1 MQKPATSFAGQKHNV
16 LTELRL
22 YEELA
27 QKPESQLD
35 IEIRKRLGHLVD
47 HSRSN
52 PWWAKR
58 LDKYVG
64 SENAQFSLSSIPV
77 MRREDIQLHFDAMQ
91 VPIAG
96 ARETDFV
103 ISSTTGSTGK
113 PVSVRKYIPTFGR
126 HNMAVQLLPFKW
138 HNIDQSLRILQLRW
152 NGRSFRTERTG
163 PPFNF
168 LGETSRYRAIRISDT
183 NFEEITEI
191 VEKDEIGIL
200 LCSPMALAELV
211 NVAKNREPGLANLK
225 AILTFSERLTSDL
238 RNQVGQ
244 ITSAKVID
252 RYSSEEV
259 GLIAIDCPWGNHL
272 HQISTHNY
280 VEIVDEDNQPCDI
293 GQPGRVLVTGLNS
306 YGMPLIR
313 YELGDFASF
322 GQKCVGGISYP
333 VIVPEIYRIK
343 ETLRDTEGNLF
354 TVSAAGANSLKA
366 SSVDDFQVYLFENTI
381 VVVYAAAAALG
392 EEECIAITK
401 ELQERFR
408 SSKEVILRRIAH
420 SSNFSSWKRRDFIKS
435 EENYSPEMTEENLLS
450 IV

>member
-27 QKPESQLD
+27 QKQESQLEL
-35 IEIRKRLGHLVD
+35 EITTRLGRLVD

-52 PWWAKR
+52 TWWAKR
-58 LDKYVG
+58 LDKYG
-64 SENAQFSLSSIPV
+64 STENAQFPLSSIPIL
-77 MRREDIQLHFDAMQ
+77 RREDIQMHFDAMQ
-91 VPIAG
+91 VPIGG
-96 ARETDFV
+96 AREIDFAS
-103 ISSTTGSTGK
+103 SSTSGSTGK
-113 PVSVRKYIPTFGR
+113 PVIVRKYIPTFGR

-138 HNIDQSLRILQLRW
+138 HNIDQSQRILQLRW
-152 NGRSFRTERTG
+152 NGGSFRSERTG

-168 LGETSRYRAIRISDT
+168 LGETSQYRAMRISESS
-183 NFEEITEI
+183 FEEIAEI
-191 VEKDEIGIL
+191 IEKDEIGIL
-200 LCSPMALAELV
+200 LCSPMALTELV
-211 NVAKNREPGLANLK
+211 NVAKNRQSGLANLEV
-225 AILTFSERLTSDL
+225 ILTFSERLTLDH
-238 RNQVGQ
+238 RNQVKQ
-244 ITSAKVID
+244 ISNAKVID

-280 VEIVDEDNQPCDI
+280 VEIVDEQNQPCAI

-343 ETLRDTEGNLF
+343 ETLRDNEGNLF
-354 TVSAAGANSLKA
+354 TVSAAGTNSLKS

-381 VVVYAAAAALG
+381 VVAYSAAADLP
-392 EEECIAITK
+392 EEERFAITK

-408 SSKEVILRRIAH
+408 SSKEVILRRISH
-420 SSNFSSWKRRDFIKS
+420 SANFASWKRRDFIES
-435 EENYSPEMTEENLLS
+435 AHDYYPTMTEEDLLS
-450 IV
+450 TF